1 MLTSLQLVFDS
12 CVEGRPL
19 TWEIVVFL
27 YAATGLIKKTAWRAT
42 LPAMA
47 GIPRSRGAALAPVPP
62 TIGHDGEGHLP
73 LILYLRIVR
82 SCLETFMDK
91 AALVQ
96 LFFDVACR
104 VQHTHHWRWHPPIP
118 HRPLKLKGSVQT
130 SRCRGTVPWF
140 VSNEFVLHYC
150 DYFWLTNSFKLI
162 NLSHESTRICAPY
175 GRYWFL

>member
-1 MLTSLQLVFDS
+1 M
-12 CVEGRPL
+12 
-19 TWEIVVFL
+19 VFL

-42 LPAMA
+42 LPAMV

-82 SCLETFMDK
+82 SCLETSMDK

-104 VQHTHHWRWHPPIP
+104 VQHTHHWR
-118 HRPLKLKGSVQT
+118 
-130 SRCRGTVPWF
+130 
-140 VSNEFVLHYC
+140 
-150 DYFWLTNSFKLI
+150 
-162 NLSHESTRICAPY
+162 
-175 GRYWFL
+175 